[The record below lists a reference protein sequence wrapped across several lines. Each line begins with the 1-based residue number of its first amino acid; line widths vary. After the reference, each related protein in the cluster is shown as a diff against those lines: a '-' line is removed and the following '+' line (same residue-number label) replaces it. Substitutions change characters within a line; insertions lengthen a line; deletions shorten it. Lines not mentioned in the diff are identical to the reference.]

1 MTAFTLNLPERP
13 QPIAQALAAM
23 LKRAEPPICVGLYAR
38 WGAGKT
44 FMISQLK
51 KQFDPEVREEPR
63 TRGLLQ
69 FFEKGYEQIPRT
81 GYELGPEQAPA
92 KEASISSLI
101 YGLLL
106 AMLLASVPYGAM
118 TFFSIMWDAFAFWG
132 VLVCTWSWCSKLI
145 LACIPGVM
153 RTKPLGKTAPKYQE
167 LRRGPEADGTKS
179 GSFCQFLVGLCKR
192 EGRNREQKKEAKEEQ
207 KTQEDKEFIFVDFN
221 AWECAA
227 VCTAYASPF
236 FSASFAL
243 THSQVRRFGYF
254 VGGARARH
262 LCEGGTED

>member
-1 MTAFTLNLPERP
+1 MKQFEPQHTLNLPVTAFTLNLPERP

-106 AMLLASVPYGAM
+106 AMLLAFVPYGAV
-118 TFFSIMWDAFAFWG
+118 TFFSIMWDAFAFREA
-132 VLVCTWSWCSKLI
+132 LVCTWTWCSKLI

-153 RTKPLGKTAPKYQE
+153 RTKPFGKTAPTDGTERKGSSKY
-167 LRRGPEADGTKS
+167 LAVPDAVPEADDTKS
-179 GSFCQFLVGLCKR
+179 GSFCQFLAGLCK
-192 EGRNREQKKEAKEEQ
+192 RNREQKKEAKEEQ
-207 KTQEDKEFIFVDFN
+207 KTQDKQFIFVDFN

-227 VCTAYASPF
+227 RMHCFCFPI
-236 FSASFAL
+236 L
-243 THSQVRRFGYF
+243 
-254 VGGARARH
+254 
-262 LCEGGTED
+262 